1 MKGDLYAQ
9 GKSSH
14 ELQEVIDYMGK
25 APPALFFFFFL
36 CTAFPPKSM
45 TVKQSLKY
53 QPEADS

>member
-25 APPALFFFFFL
+25 APSALFFFFL

-45 TVKQSLKY
+45 TVKQILKY
-53 QPEADS
+53 QPEVDS

>member
-25 APPALFFFFFL
+25 AHPALFFFFFFNVQHFHQTL
-36 CTAFPPKSM
+36 
-45 TVKQSLKY
+45 
-53 QPEADS
+53 

>member
-25 APPALFFFFFL
+25 APPALFFYVQH
-36 CTAFPPKSM
+36 FPQTPW
-45 TVKQSLKY
+45 L
-53 QPEADS
+53 

>member
-25 APPALFFFFFL
+25 APSALFFFFMYSISSKVHD
-36 CTAFPPKSM
+36 CKTEP
-45 TVKQSLKY
+45 
-53 QPEADS
+53 

>member
-25 APPALFFFFFL
+25 APSALFFL
-36 CTAFPPKSM
+36 CTTFPPKSIDC
-45 TVKQSLKY
+45 KQSLKY
-53 QPEADS
+53 QPEVDS